1 MSNPLADINNI
12 CMFDTETRAEDDCN
26 PSDGSVVTAGTYRY
40 AKRSFVIVLTACIGD
55 KPVFERHLPRF
66 DRDFMLWEDMP
77 YELREF
83 HKRVEQRE
91 AWYGAWNAGFDR
103 QAWNNGTAD
112 FPILEPENIIDV
124 MAQAIASN
132 LPGKLDGASKA
143 ITGRGK
149 QDDGQWLIN
158 LFCSAN
164 GATPEQRP
172 EEWKRFLSYARR
184 DTSEMRDVWK
194 ATRPLPLEE
203 WEDYWVSERIND
215 RGVMLDIGLADRA
228 GRMADAEAARL
239 NRELVKWTNGQI
251 DRISQTKR
259 IAEWLYDNIQH
270 SEGRALLVKEFNDN
284 ASVDGD
290 DLTAD
295 LKVGKLTIAKDRI
308 EAALA
313 FYADLDERQGLS
325 DRDKLIVDVLQARQF
340 GGSSSPQKF
349 HKMMAQHVD
358 GVLHGQYVF
367 NGARQTGRFSSKG
380 VQVHNLT
387 RSHLGEQGEQDAIEF
402 IMDNI
407 EAQHDRS

>member
-1 MSNPLADINNI
+1 MTNPLADINNI

-26 PSDGSVVTAGTYRY
+26 PSDGSVITAGTYRY
-40 AKRSFVIVLTACIGD
+40 AKRSFVIVLTASIGN

-77 YELREF
+77 KELHEF

-112 FPILEPENIIDV
+112 FPVLEPENIIDV

-132 LPGKLDGASKA
+132 LPGKLEGASKA

-149 QDDGQWLIN
+149 QDDGKFLIN

-164 GATPEQRP
+164 GATPQERP
-172 EEWKRFLSYARR
+172 EEWARFLSYGIR
-184 DTSEMRDVWK
+184 DTDEMREVWK
-194 ATRPLPLEE
+194 ATRPLPFGE
-203 WEDYWVSERIND
+203 WEDYWISERIND

-228 GRMADAEAARL
+228 GQMADAEAIRL
-239 NRELVKWTNGQI
+239 NKELTKWTNGQI
-251 DRISQTKR
+251 TKVSQTKV
-259 IAEWLYDNIQH
+259 IAQWLYDRMEH
-270 SEGRALLVKEFNDN
+270 SEGRAILVKEYDEN
-284 ASVDGD
+284 AKVEGD
-290 DLTAD
+290 DMLAD
-295 LKVGKLTIAKDRI
+295 LKVGKLSIAKDRI
-308 EAALA
+308 EALLA
-313 FYADLDERQGLS
+313 FFADLDERQGLS
-325 DRDKLIVDVLQARQF
+325 GSDRLMVNVLQARQF

-367 NGARQTGRFSSKG
+367 NGAQQTGRFSSKG

-387 RSHLGEQGEQDAIEF
+387 RSHLGVEGEQEAIEF
-402 IMDNI
+402 IMENV